1 MTGMTTPDEEPG
13 LREDRGDLNPAALFA
28 IVWEA
33 VAETLG
39 TAGTAAIVRRAAA
52 RAATQSRE
60 LVDLVIRR
68 EKLEYRY
75 TLPDAWSGRAEA
87 ATPRERAPIALRAL
101 IAEIGRVLVELT
113 GSIVVGRLEQIPEL
127 RERGLVWRPEEAN

>member
-1 MTGMTTPDEEPG
+1 LTTPDEESG
-13 LREDRGDLNPAALFA
+13 AGEARGDLNPAALFA
-28 IVWEA
+28 IVWDA

-52 RAATQSRE
+52 RAAMQSRE
-60 LVDLVIRR
+60 LVDLVIHR

-75 TLPDAWSGRAEA
+75 TLPHAWSHPDEA
-87 ATPRERAPIALRAL
+87 ATTARERAPLALRAL

-113 GSIVVGRLEQIPEL
+113 GTIVVGRLEQIPEL
-127 RERGLVWRPEEAN
+127 RAGGLVWRSEEAN